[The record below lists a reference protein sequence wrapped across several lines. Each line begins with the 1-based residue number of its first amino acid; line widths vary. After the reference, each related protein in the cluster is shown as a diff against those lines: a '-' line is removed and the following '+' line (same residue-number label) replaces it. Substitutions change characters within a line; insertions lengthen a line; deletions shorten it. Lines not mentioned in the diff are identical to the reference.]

1 MATGFSF
8 AVLTPQQQARRNCFF
23 PQRGSRH
30 SAVPKHRFLCL
41 SDKMAVLCSMQEE
54 QCRSLQPYHDK
65 KLCYRQ
71 VPGDRSVTCMN
82 TLTTLQTFR
91 RGRQEGLAQE

>member
-41 SDKMAVLCSMQEE
+41 SDKMAVLCYLEEE

-65 KLCYRQ
+65 KLYYRQ
-71 VPGDRSVTCMN
+71 VPGDRSVTWMN
-82 TLTTLQTFR
+82 SLTTSKRCQKD
-91 RGRQEGLAQE
+91 RQEGSA